1 MDKATE
7 GNFRGGIQLKALV
20 VYDTQHGNTE
30 KIALAVAAG
39 LKEAGWE
46 AAAKK
51 AEDATEADLKA
62 AELWVFGS
70 PVHIGGATGTAKK
83 AVKLAVAAGAA
94 GKKVATFDTRFANAD
109 GRGAAEKMGE
119 TLTEAGA
126 KVVAPPQWFVVVKTK
141 GPLAEGEEAKAVE
154 LGKKI
159 AAGAGGK

>member
-1 MDKATE
+1 M
-7 GNFRGGIQLKALV
+7 GI
-20 VYDTQHGNTE
+20 
-30 KIALAVAAG
+30 AAG
-39 LKEAGWE
+39 LKGAGWE
-46 AAAKK
+46 AATKK

-83 AVKLAVAAGAA
+83 AVKLAVAAGAS

-119 TLTEAGA
+119 TLTGAGA
-126 KVVAPPQWFVVVKTK
+126 KQVAPPQWFVVLKTK
-141 GPLAEGEEAKAVE
+141 GPLADGEEAKAVE

-159 AAGAGGK
+159 AAGASG

>member
-1 MDKATE
+1 
-7 GNFRGGIQLKALV
+7 LKALV

-30 KIALAVAAG
+30 KIARAILTG
-39 LKEAGWE
+39 LKDSGLDAV
-46 AAAKK
+46 AKK
-51 AEDATEADLKA
+51 AEDATEAELKA
-62 AELWVFGS
+62 ADLWVFGS

-83 AVKLAVAAGAA
+83 AVKRAIAAGAS

-126 KVVAPPQWFVVVKTK
+126 KAVTTPQWFVVVKTK

-159 AAGAGGK
+159 AASVNGK